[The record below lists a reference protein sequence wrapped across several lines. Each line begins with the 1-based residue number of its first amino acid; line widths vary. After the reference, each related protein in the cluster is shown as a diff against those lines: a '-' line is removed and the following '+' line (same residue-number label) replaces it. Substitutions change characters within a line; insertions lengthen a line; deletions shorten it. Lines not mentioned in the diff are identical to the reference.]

1 MRQAF
6 LGIRSVWVLH
16 RFDFTFLH
24 DAHVKIID
32 SSYVSAFLQVSTAL
46 STLEGELKGT
56 FYPLEGMDKD
66 TQQML
71 IDEHFL
77 FKEGDRFLQ
86 DANACRYW
94 PSGTFHFFFLL
105 QLCYSYLKILRS
117 KPIQKSPN
125 FFTV

>member
-94 PSGTFHFFFLL
+94 PSGTFHFFFF
-105 QLCYSYLKILRS
+105 YY
-117 KPIQKSPN
+117 N
-125 FFTV
+125 FVIHI